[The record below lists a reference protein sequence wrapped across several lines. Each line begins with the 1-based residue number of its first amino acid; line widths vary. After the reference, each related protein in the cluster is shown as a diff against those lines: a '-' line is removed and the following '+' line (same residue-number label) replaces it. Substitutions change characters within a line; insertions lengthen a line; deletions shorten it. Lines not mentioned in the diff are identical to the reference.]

1 MGRHVC
7 PSCQRASRF
16 RWTAA
21 SLARQLVFVGVG
33 GIPLGLLFHFSL
45 GRYWGVVG
53 LAVGG
58 LLTGI
63 PLDKLY
69 DGRFRKLE
77 KYETEDAA

>member
-1 MGRHVC
+1 MVC
-7 PSCQRASRF
+7 
-16 RWTAA
+16 
-21 SLARQLVFVGVG
+21 VG

-45 GRYWGVVG
+45 GGHWSVVG

-58 LLTGI
+58 LAIGI